1 MKNTNPQLGWRVK
14 MRKFL
19 LTVCA
24 FGLLFSSALAQEKS
38 LDELD
43 RESARIWSAEGL
55 QRVQFARTVP
65 SGANQRI
72 EFITALTPDCTS
84 SGDINVRVIKQP
96 EHGKLETTP
105 TSYFPHFS
113 KQNIRYKCNHHR
125 VKGVLVNYK
134 AEKYIG
140 EDAFDILIFYPGG
153 FAREVHYDI
162 SVR

>member
-1 MKNTNPQLGWRVK
+1 MS
-14 MRKFL
+14 KFL

-43 RESARIWSAEGL
+43 REGDRIWGAEGL
-55 QRVQFARTVP
+55 QRLQFARTVP
-65 SGANQRI
+65 SETNQRI
-72 EFITALTPDCTS
+72 AFLHATNPDCTS

-96 EHGKLETTP
+96 EHGKVETTP
-105 TSYFPHFS
+105 TSHFPGFS
-113 KQNIRYKCNHHR
+113 KQSNRYKCNQHK
-125 VKGVLVNYK
+125 VKGMLVNYK

-140 EDAFDILIFYPGG
+140 EDAFVILIIYPGG
-153 FAREVHYDI
+153 FAREVRYDL

>member
-1 MKNTNPQLGWRVK
+1 

-65 SGANQRI
+65 SEQTSELNLSLHLLLIVHPAAISMSASSNNRNTVNSRQRLQAI
-72 EFITALTPDCTS
+72 SRTSPNKTSVTSAITTGL
-84 SGDINVRVIKQP
+84 
-96 EHGKLETTP
+96 
-105 TSYFPHFS
+105 
-113 KQNIRYKCNHHR
+113 
-125 VKGVLVNYK
+125 
-134 AEKYIG
+134 
-140 EDAFDILIFYPGG
+140 
-153 FAREVHYDI
+153 REC
-162 SVR
+162 S